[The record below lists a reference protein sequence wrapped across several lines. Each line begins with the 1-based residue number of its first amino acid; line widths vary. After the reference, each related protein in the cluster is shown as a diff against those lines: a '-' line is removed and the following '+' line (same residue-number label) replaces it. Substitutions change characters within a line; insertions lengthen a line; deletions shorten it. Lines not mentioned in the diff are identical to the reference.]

1 MDNTVV
7 NRSPGKN
14 SINIDRSIIID
25 RNIDSD
31 SNVISNIERDLD
43 ISNQPW
49 YIRLLGI
56 SSLILF
62 IIFMSVGI
70 TTFVMALTKNISNIQ
85 TMIISTSVFLVFGCI
100 NGLLAIILI
109 SRRENKDSNI

>member
-7 NRSPGKN
+7 NRSPRKN
-14 SINIDRSIIID
+14 SINIDRGIIID

-31 SNVISNIERDLD
+31 SNVISNIERDRH
-43 ISNQPW
+43 ISNRPW

-56 SSLILF
+56 SSLILT

-70 TTFVMALTKNISNIQ
+70 TTFVMALTMQHKQYTDNDYIN
-85 TMIISTSVFLVFGCI
+85 LCVFGI
-100 NGLLAIILI
+100 WM
-109 SRRENKDSNI
+109 S